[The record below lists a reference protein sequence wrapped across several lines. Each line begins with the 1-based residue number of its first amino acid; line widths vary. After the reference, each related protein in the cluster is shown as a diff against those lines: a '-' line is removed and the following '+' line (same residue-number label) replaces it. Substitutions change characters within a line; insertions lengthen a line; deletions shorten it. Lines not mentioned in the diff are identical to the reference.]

1 MIIEIWSEGFDIKY
15 EAVVDCSKAKA
26 FDCLSYD
33 ILSAISKVY
42 GCPYNYTK
50 LFSKFCK
57 WKIIENKNTLVLL
70 VSVVQGSVL
79 RFLLFI
85 RYACGTFL
93 GLFLNLI

>member
-1 MIIEIWSEGFDIKY
+1 MIITMIIIIIIIVIMIIEIWSEGFNIKY

-57 WKIIENKNTLVLL
+57 WKIIESKNTFKL
-70 VSVVQGSVL
+70 Q
-79 RFLLFI
+79 
-85 RYACGTFL
+85 
-93 GLFLNLI
+93 